1 MATNTD
7 AQVDT
12 DYLQA
17 FAEAWNRHDLEA
29 LMTFMA
35 DDCVFQLSSGP
46 DVDGTRYEG
55 REAVR
60 AGYQNVLDT
69 FPDGQWTN
77 PRHFVARDRG
87 VTQWTFKATMP
98 DGSRAEVDGCD
109 LFTFADGK
117 IAVKN
122 SFRKNRTS

>member
-1 MATNTD
+1 MTTSAG

-29 LMTFMA
+29 LMGFMA
-35 DDCVFQLSSGP
+35 DDCTFQLSSGP
-46 DVDGTRYEG
+46 DVDGARYEG
-55 REAVR
+55 YEAVR
-60 AGYQNVLDT
+60 AGYKNVLDT

-77 PRHFVARDRG
+77 PRHFVAGNRG
-87 VTQWTFKATMP
+87 VTQWTFEATMP
-98 DGSRAEVDGCD
+98 DGSRIQVDGCD
-109 LFTFADGK
+109 LFTFEGGK

-122 SFRKNRTS
+122 SFRKNRTA